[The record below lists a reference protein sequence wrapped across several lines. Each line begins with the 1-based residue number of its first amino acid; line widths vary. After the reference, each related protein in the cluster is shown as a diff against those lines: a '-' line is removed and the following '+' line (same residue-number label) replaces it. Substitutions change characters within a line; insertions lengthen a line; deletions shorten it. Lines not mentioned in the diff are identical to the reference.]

1 MPCPSRDGFI
11 PTVYG
16 VWGHVLRGDVERGSP
31 HVWWGSGRDDS
42 LMEQLKHRCRS
53 QLSIRLTSAILWM
66 LFPSH
71 PIPASGL
78 MERRQSQ
85 AEQGLREDGAY
96 FAI

>member
-1 MPCPSRDGFI
+1 
-11 PTVYG
+11 
-16 VWGHVLRGDVERGSP
+16 
-31 HVWWGSGRDDS
+31 
-42 LMEQLKHRCRS
+42 MEQLKHRCRS
-53 QLSIRLTSAILWM
+53 QLSIRLTSAIRWM

-71 PIPASGL
+71 PIPAPGL